1 MLRNMISL
9 RLVLLV
15 ALGLTLVSCGNPV
28 DPKAE
33 VTTLHRGLSIDPE
46 SVDPHKSRSVQAA
59 EVLRDI
65 GEGLLS
71 YSASGELVGG
81 VAKEWTVAEDGLT
94 YTFLLRDD
102 ARWSNGDPV
111 TAEDFA
117 FSFRRLVDPDTA
129 AFYAE
134 MLGSIVNV
142 RTIIAGEKA
151 PQDLGVVAVD
161 ERTLVITLDQPTPY
175 LLSLLTSPSTFP
187 VHPDS
192 IAQHG
197 DAFTRPGNLLSNG
210 AYKLDAWEPGSVLVL
225 SRNEY
230 YWNNDETA
238 IDAVNHH
245 VLTQEMTELNRY
257 RAGEIHITGS
267 VPPDSIQQIRAE
279 RPAELHIAPYL
290 GVYYYGFNLT
300 RPPFKDN
307 PQLRAA
313 LSMAVDRDVLV
324 EQITGTSRGVLPMR
338 T

>member
-1 MLRNMISL
+1 MLRDMNLL
-9 RLVLLV
+9 RYVLLV
-15 ALGLTLVSCGNPV
+15 ALGLTLVSCGKHV
-28 DPKAE
+28 DSGAG
-33 VTTLHRGLSIDPE
+33 VVTLHRGLTVEPE

-71 YSASGELVGG
+71 YSATGELVGG

-117 FSFRRLVDPDTA
+117 FSLRRLVDPDTA

-134 MLGSIVNV
+134 MLGSIVNAARNNCSAKMRR
-142 RTIIAGEKA
+142 RT
-151 PQDLGVVAVD
+151 LGVVAVD

-197 DAFTRPGNLLSNG
+197 DAFTQARQPAFEWRVQAGRVGAGLRSRAQSQRVLL
-210 AYKLDAWEPGSVLVL
+210 
-225 SRNEY
+225 
-230 YWNNDETA
+230 
-238 IDAVNHH
+238 
-245 VLTQEMTELNRY
+245 
-257 RAGEIHITGS
+257 
-267 VPPDSIQQIRAE
+267 
-279 RPAELHIAPYL
+279 
-290 GVYYYGFNLT
+290 
-300 RPPFKDN
+300 
-307 PQLRAA
+307 
-313 LSMAVDRDVLV
+313 
-324 EQITGTSRGVLPMR
+324 EQ
-338 T
+338 